1 MVYSC
6 SVVLDLC
13 WNRKI
18 ISGTKA
24 CPNTSQHVLTT
35 WRKDIEHSLHSESYN
50 ECIFMRGINKQGS
63 SATVCMETIL
73 VSSLWITTVA
83 IDAVITIPLS
93 NSLMIIW
100 LPT

>member
-1 MVYSC
+1 
-6 SVVLDLC
+6 
-13 WNRKI
+13 
-18 ISGTKA
+18 
-24 CPNTSQHVLTT
+24 
-35 WRKDIEHSLHSESYN
+35 
-50 ECIFMRGINKQGS
+50 MRGINKQGS
-63 SATVCMETIL
+63 SDTVYMETIL